1 MGGPPSAL
9 ASGLRSV
16 AVAGDVTNS
25 VIVTG
30 DRANVQVR
38 VDGADALL
46 AKLLNEAQLPRKT
59 PRPRPLDAFPP
70 ASREHLN
77 RATETEALVAG
88 VESGGPVRVS
98 GEADIGKTMT
108 LRHALAGDLARAV
121 GDGVVYVFAKGKPYG
136 DLLQDIF
143 DAFFECEPP
152 YLAREQ
158 QIRRD
163 LRDAQALVV
172 LDSVEL
178 SRDELGQLVMA
189 IPDCRFIV
197 ISRES
202 ALGEGTPLRISGLST
217 ADGLSLVEQEL
228 GRALA
233 RAERPQAEAVCNS
246 LGGHPFKI
254 RQAAAG
260 VREGERS
267 FDLLAQELAKDEAGS
282 TLAQLVLASL
292 TEEELAVVRQL
303 AALRGET
310 IGVEHTVALL
320 GRETLAGRLGDLQ
333 RRRVIAAASPRY
345 RIAGALNDLAESAPD
360 SGAKPTGWPGP
371 LDAER
376 DRALAYFTRW
386 AQAHRSQPA
395 LVLAEAPALLQ
406 LLRDAES
413 SGRTRELIGLGRAI
427 DAAFAW
433 GRRWEVW
440 GALLT
445 TVLDAAHTSG
455 DLGAQ
460 AWARHQLGTR
470 AYCLGDVPQAI
481 GLLQQARDIR
491 EQIDDQAG
499 AAATR
504 HNLEFIAGPGDGED
518 GDNGTDDNG
527 GRSGPRRSLLV
538 LGAVAAIVAVV
549 AVATLANGGD
559 GPRLN
564 TGGKNPT
571 VTGGG
576 SPSTLSVDLSGD
588 GTVTSR
594 PAGIDCPGSC
604 KKSFPVG
611 SRVMLSAR
619 AEKGSRFDGW
629 SGDCSGRGTCSL
641 SVEKGTSVTATFTAR
656 SAPTQC
662 EDGSDNDHDGLVDR
676 PADPGCRADD
686 TEAPATRHSE
696 PPIPTKPG
704 RSGTNTTTSPPI
716 PKPLQPQPDLVID
729 KMYIRASAGPAAIRG
744 TAGWRIFAD
753 IRNAGK
759 ASAPAS
765 VTEITPLGLDPLTV
779 DTQALAPAATTTVS
793 VDCLPYGTRAEAT
806 AVVDAT
812 KLVAESNEANNIDA
826 TGSGW
831 GTNGSCRYR

>member
-1 MGGPPSAL
+1 MAGTPSAL
-9 ASGLRSV
+9 ASGLRSI

-30 DRANVQVR
+30 DHVNVQVR

-46 AKLLNEAQLPRKT
+46 AKLLTEAELPRKT

-77 RATETEALVAG
+77 RATETEALVAS
-88 VESGGPVRVS
+88 VEAGGPVRVS
-98 GEADIGKTMT
+98 GEADIGKTMIVT
-108 LRHALAGDLARAV
+108 HALAGDLARTV
-121 GDGVVYVFAKGKPYG
+121 RDGIVYVFAKGKPYG

-158 QIRRD
+158 EIRRD

-189 IPDCRFIV
+189 MPDCRFIMV
-197 ISRES
+197 SRES

-233 RAERPQAEAVCNS
+233 RAERAHAEAVCNS

-260 VREGERS
+260 VRAGESS
-267 FDLLAQELAKDEAGS
+267 FDLLAQELAKGEAGP

-333 RRRVIAAASPRY
+333 RRRVIASASPRY
-345 RIAGALNDLAESAPD
+345 RIAGALNDLTESAP
-360 SGAKPTGWPGP
+360 GAGAQPSGWPGP
-371 LDAER
+371 WDAER
-376 DRALAYFTRW
+376 DRAVAYFTRW
-386 AQAHRSQPA
+386 AQAHRAQPA
-395 LVLAEAPALLQ
+395 LVLAEAPALLE

-413 SGRTRELIGLGRAI
+413 GGRMRELIGLGRAI

-440 GALLT
+440 SALLT
-445 TVLDAAHTSG
+445 TVLDAARASG

-460 AWARHQLGTR
+460 AWACHQLGTR
-470 AYCLGDVPQAI
+470 AYCLGDVPHAI
-481 GLLQQARDIR
+481 DLLEKARDIR
-491 EQIDDQAG
+491 EHLGDEPG
-499 AAATR
+499 GAATR
-504 HNLEFIAGPGDGED
+504 HNLEFIAGPPHNGD
-518 GDNGTDDNG
+518 DDNG
-527 GRSGPRRSLLV
+527 GGHWPRRPLLA
-538 LGAVAAIVAVV
+538 LGAVAAVVAVV
-549 AVATLANGGD
+549 AVATLASGGD
-559 GPRLN
+559 DS
-564 TGGKNPT
+564 TVSGGT
-571 VTGGG
+571 
-576 SPSTLSVDLSGD
+576 STLSVDLSGN

-604 KKSFPVG
+604 KKSFPAG
-611 SRVMLSAR
+611 GRVKLSAR

-629 SGDCSGRGTCSL
+629 SGGCSGGGACSL
-641 SVEKGTSVTATFTAR
+641 SMEEATSVTATFTSR
-656 SAPTQC
+656 SAPTEC
-662 EDGSDNDHDGLVDR
+662 EDGSDNDGDGFVDR
-676 PADPGCRADD
+676 PEDPGCRADD
-686 TEAPATRHSE
+686 TEAP
-696 PPIPTKPG
+696 
-704 RSGTNTTTSPPI
+704 
-716 PKPLQPQPDLVID
+716 DD
-729 KMYIRASAGPAAIRG
+729 
-744 TAGWRIFAD
+744 
-753 IRNAGK
+753 
-759 ASAPAS
+759 
-765 VTEITPLGLDPLTV
+765 TV
-779 DTQALAPAATTTVS
+779 
-793 VDCLPYGTRAEAT
+793 E
-806 AVVDAT
+806 
-812 KLVAESNEANNIDA
+812 
-826 TGSGW
+826 
-831 GTNGSCRYR
+831 